1 MSTESE
7 IFERARAGDPKAF
20 TVLVSPHV
28 DRLRRL
34 ARSFCRDDTE
44 ADDLTQEALLK
55 AYRALAGFDGRASLT
70 TWLYTIAKNQY
81 LDHRR
86 SKLFRWRARESE
98 FEDVGESHLPSP
110 DALVEEKEKVCQ
122 LWRAVRQIDD
132 KFRIPLVLC
141 EIDGL
146 SYEEAAEIERVPIGT
161 IRSRIARGKAR
172 LEEILSVVSGTRA
185 DAESSYPIVKG
196 AK

>member
-1 MSTESE
+1 LSTESE
-7 IFERARAGDPKAF
+7 ILERARAGDPKAF
-20 TVLVSPHV
+20 TQLVSPHV

-34 ARSFCRDDTE
+34 ARSFCRNDTE
-44 ADDLTQEALLK
+44 ADDLAQEALLK
-55 AYRALAGFDGRASLT
+55 AYRALGRFDGRATLT

-86 SKLFRWRARESE
+86 SKLFHWRARESA
-98 FEDVGESHLPSP
+98 FDDASESQLPAP
-110 DALVEEKEKVCQ
+110 DELVEEKERARQ
-122 LWRAVRQIDD
+122 LWHAVQQIDE
-132 KFRIPLVLC
+132 KYRIPLVLC

-146 SYEEAAEIERVPIGT
+146 SYEEAAAIEQVPLGT

-172 LEEILSVVSGTRA
+172 LEEILSSAPGTT
-185 DAESSYPIVKG
+185 DASRSSYHMAKG